1 MLCLGA
7 AAEPPADYI
16 SQPALPFGQR
26 PTLAREL
33 SRSPNLQ
40 LPSLARGRAA
50 PAVAI
55 VSCGGGGAGG
65 GGRDGGGHFG
75 EASEAAAAVR
85 WE

>member
-1 MLCLGA
+1 MNA
-7 AAEPPADYI
+7 
-16 SQPALPFGQR
+16 GQR
-26 PTLAREL
+26 GASGGLHLPASLAHRLRLTLIERKA

-40 LPSLARGRAA
+40 LLSLARRRAA

-55 VSCGGGGAGG
+55 ASSGGCGGGG

-75 EASEAAAAVR
+75 EASGAAAAVR

>member
-1 MLCLGA
+1 MAGKRCLR
-7 AAEPPADYI
+7 ADYI
-16 SQPALPFGQR
+16 SQPALRFGQR

-33 SRSPNLQ
+33 PRSPNLQ
-40 LPSLARGRAA
+40 LLFLARGRAA

-55 VSCGGGGAGG
+55 VSCGGGGGVGG

-85 WE
+85 CE